1 MHTQI
6 SYYLHTFD
14 RINIV
19 VHIAY
24 LHAKFFIISRQIL
37 SHFLCKRSDKHALA
51 LFGTL
56 VYFGIK
62 ILYLSRNRLY
72 LDYRIKQTCRTY
84 DLLGCVHSMALFV
97 FSRCSRNINDLIYHR
112 GKLVKIHRSV
122 IIRRRQTE
130 AVIHKVF
137 LSCKVAAVHTSY
149 LRQCNVAL
157 VNEHKKIFRKM
168 VHKSYRRATRR
179 SSCKY
184 P

>member
-24 LHAKFFIISRQIL
+24 LHAELFIISREVL
-37 SHFLCKRSDKHALA
+37 SHFLCKRSDKHTFT

-62 ILYLSRNRLY
+62 ILYLSRNRLD

-84 DLLGCVHSMALFV
+84 DLLGCVHSVALFV
-97 FSRCSRNINDLIYHR
+97 FTRCSRNINDLIYHR

-122 IIRRRQTE
+122 IISRRQTE
-130 AVIHKVF
+130 AVIHKVFLARKIPVIHGADLRNGHMVF

-149 LRQCNVAL
+149 LR
-157 VNEHKKIFRKM
+157 
-168 VHKSYRRATRR
+168 
-179 SSCKY
+179 
-184 P
+184 